1 MPNVNAAFGLAPV
14 KSITGP
20 YTGQVNLYAILA
32 ADTNA
37 FAIGDPVVSAAG
49 GSSVEGIP
57 AVTLAAVTGPL
68 RGAIV
73 GIFDT
78 KPGVTRADDG
88 GNSTIR
94 TAGAKTKD
102 WYCLVADDPALV
114 FEVQEVGTGTP
125 LTAADVGLN
134 TNLVAGTNN
143 GYISQWTMSNAV
155 EDVTGTLQVRI
166 LGLVQR
172 PDNAFGQYAKY
183 LVKINNH
190 ELGNVAV
197 GI

>member
-1 MPNVNAAFGLAPV
+1 MPNVNAPSGLSPV

-20 YTGQVNLYAILA
+20 YTGQVNLYSILA
-32 ADTNA
+32 ANTNA
-37 FAIGDPVVSAAG
+37 FAIGDPVVSDAG

-57 AVTLAAVTGPL
+57 SVTLAAATGAL
-68 RGAIV
+68 RGVIV

-78 KPGVTRADDG
+78 KPGVTLADNP
-88 GNSTIR
+88 NSTLR
-94 TAGAKTKD
+94 PSGAKTKD

-114 FEVQEVGTGTP
+114 FEVQEVGTGTF
-125 LTAADVGLN
+125 LTASDVGLN
-134 TNLVAGTNN
+134 TNLVVGTNN
-143 GYISQWTMSNAV
+143 GYISGWTMDNAT
-155 EDVTGTLQVRI
+155 EAVTGTLQVKI

-172 PDNAFGQYAKY
+172 PDNTFGQYAKF

-190 ELGNVAV
+190 ELGNISA